1 VLDRDRDQLEVAL
14 PVLAHDT
21 DVVVQP
27 QPFVLDGERESSADD
42 LEVELEGDT
51 FIKASASTAEPDLG
65 KEGSFPK
72 STDAEGLLGKV
83 ENDNEPD
90 VHGTNTENHFVGL
103 LGFRRVDIAVLDGED
118 VDSVSVFQI
127 ANAMMVTEPLLDVGM
142 RILNETHYLD

>member
-1 VLDRDRDQLEVAL
+1 MLDPEVPLSIGRYKIHSEGHLRDRDQLEIAL

-83 ENDNEPD
+83 ENDNELPTL
-90 VHGTNTENHFVGL
+90 V
-103 LGFRRVDIAVLDGED
+103 
-118 VDSVSVFQI
+118 VSS
-127 ANAMMVTEPLLDVGM
+127 
-142 RILNETHYLD
+142 